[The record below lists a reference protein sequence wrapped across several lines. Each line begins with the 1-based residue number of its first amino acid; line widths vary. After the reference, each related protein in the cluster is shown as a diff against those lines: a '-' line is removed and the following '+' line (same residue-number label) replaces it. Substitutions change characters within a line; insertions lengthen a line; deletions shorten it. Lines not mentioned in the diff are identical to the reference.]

1 MIRAIK
7 ILLLLIFTVALTKHG
22 YSQKFYEAE
31 TIEEA
36 KLKIFAVDDPKD
48 ADLFFCI
55 VYEEKEIK
63 KVGIMM
69 EVANPNE
76 AQIILIFVD
85 DPKQSDVKVWL
96 VETPEE
102 VCWKNEAKK
111 KFIVIDG
118 LKY

>member
-1 MIRAIK
+1 MLRLVKLIVI
-7 ILLLLIFTVALTKHG
+7 ILLIATAKQG

-36 KLKIFAVDDPKD
+36 KLKIYAVEDPKD
-48 ADLFFCI
+48 ADLYFCI

-85 DPKQSDVKVWL
+85 DPKQADVKVWL
-96 VETPEE
+96 VDTPAE
-102 VCWKNEAKK
+102 VKWINEDKK
-111 KFIVIDG
+111 KFIVVDG
-118 LKY
+118 LNY